1 MSTDDIYINI
11 DGHTYIRA
19 ELTESAREIEN
30 FNLLIRI
37 AEEKIATIRAESQE
51 LPHDDEAEERAIDEI
66 NDIKMAIDDLGV
78 HIDRLTNIPR
88 QHSS

>member
-1 MSTDDIYINI
+1 MSADDIYINI
-11 DGHTYIRA
+11 DGYTYIRA
-19 ELTESAREIEN
+19 ELIESAREIES

-37 AEEKIATIRAESQE
+37 AEEKIAAIRARSQK
-51 LPHDDEAEERAIDEI
+51 LPHDDEAEERATDEI

-78 HIDRLTNIPR
+78 HIDRLAHIPR

>member
-1 MSTDDIYINI
+1 MSIDEIYINA
-11 DGHTYIRA
+11 DGYTYIRA
-19 ELTESAREIEN
+19 ELAESAREIES

-37 AEEKIATIRAESQE
+37 AEEKIAAIRARSQK
-51 LPHDDEAEERAIDEI
+51 LPHDDEAEEHATDEI